1 MQQLLGIIFHSI
13 GGFSSASF
21 YVPSYR
27 IKKWS
32 WQTYWITMGF
42 VSWLI
47 MPWIGG
53 YLTGP
58 DLLGILSQSPRNSL
72 IWTYVFGIL
81 WGFGGLGAGLALRYI
96 GLSLGQS
103 ITLGLSA
110 IVGTI
115 VPAIFDK
122 KIGLLV
128 TTIPGFV
135 VTLGL
140 IISIIGIIFCGYA
153 GVIKDR
159 TLSDDQKKESVK
171 EFSIIKGYTMAI
183 LGGIMSGAMAI
194 AINAG
199 KPIAVE
205 AINAGTAS
213 VFVNTPILILAL
225 GGGFTTNFIYSM
237 INMAKNKSFKDYKID
252 PSKVLIQNYFMTI
265 LSGVMWYAQFF
276 FYGMGETKMGG
287 FSFASWSIHMS
298 SIIIF
303 SNLWGLWLKEWTLVN
318 RKARVYLWSGIV
330 LLIISVFLI
339 GTGSYLAGIA

>member
-1 MQQLLGIIFHSI
+1 MQQLIGILFHSI

-21 YVPSYR
+21 YVPSYL
-27 IKKWS
+27 IKRWS
-32 WQTYWITMGF
+32 WQTYWITMGL
-42 VSWLI
+42 VAWLI

-53 YLTGP
+53 YLTVP
-58 DLLGILSQSPRNSL
+58 NLFGILGQSPRSSL
-72 IWTYVFGIL
+72 IWTYFFGIL
-81 WGFGGLGAGLALRYI
+81 WGFGGLGAGLGLRYI

-103 ITLGLSA
+103 ISLGLSA

-115 VPAIFDK
+115 VPAILDG

-128 TTIPGFV
+128 TTIPGSIIV
-135 VTLGL
+135 LGL
-140 IISIIGIIFCGYA
+140 IISVIGIVFCGYA

-159 TLSDDQKKESVK
+159 MLTDEQKKESVK

-183 LGGIMSGAMAI
+183 LGGIMSGCMAI
-194 AINAG
+194 AMNAG
-199 KPIAVE
+199 KPIAAE

-225 GGGFTTNFIYSM
+225 GGGFTTNFVYSM
-237 INMAKNKSFKDYKID
+237 IHMAKHQSFKDYKIN
-252 PSKVLIQNYFMTI
+252 PLKVLMRNYFMTI
-265 LSGVMWYAQFF
+265 LSGLMWYGQFF
-276 FYGMGETKMGG
+276 FYGMGETKMGN

-318 RKARVYLWSGIV
+318 KKTFFYLWSGII

-339 GTGSYLAGIA
+339 GFGNYLAGIG